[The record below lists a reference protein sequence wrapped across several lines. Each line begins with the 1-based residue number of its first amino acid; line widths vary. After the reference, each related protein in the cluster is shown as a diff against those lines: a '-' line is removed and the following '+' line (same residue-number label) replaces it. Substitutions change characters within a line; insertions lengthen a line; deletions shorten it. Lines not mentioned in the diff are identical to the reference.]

1 MEKQELAALLEKLQR
16 ELESGPAVDE
26 GLRQSL
32 QSLQSDIQ
40 SVLAQQ
46 GASVASSGMS
56 QDAETT
62 GGDEGSLNDRAQEL
76 EAKFST
82 EHPYLAST
90 LRDVMDTLGK
100 MGI

>member
-1 MEKQELAALLEKLQR
+1 MEKQELATLLEKLQR

-40 SVLAQQ
+40 IVLAQQ
-46 GASVASSGMS
+46 GATASASASSGG
-56 QDAETT
+56 DA
-62 GGDEGSLNDRAQEL
+62 DEGSLNDRAQEL
-76 EAKFST
+76 EAKFSA

>member
-1 MEKQELAALLEKLQR
+1 MDKQELASLLQKLQR
-16 ELESGPAVDE
+16 ELESGPAMDA

-32 QSLQSDIQ
+32 QALGVDIQ
-40 SVLAQQ
+40 KALARDG
-46 GASVASSGMS
+46 GAPAAG
-56 QDAETT
+56 QADA
-62 GGDEGSLNDRAQEL
+62 DDNSLNERAQEL
-76 EAKFST
+76 EAKFAA

>member
-1 MEKQELAALLEKLQR
+1 MEKQELASLLKKLQT
-16 ELESGPAVDE
+16 ELESGQVIDD

-32 QSLQSDIQ
+32 QALDQDIQ
-40 SVLAQQ
+40 KVLGQ
-46 GASVASSGMS
+46 GSTPSLSA
-56 QDAETT
+56 D
-62 GGDEGSLNDRAQEL
+62 DGSLGERAQEL
-76 EAKFST
+76 EAKFAA